1 VETKLYED
9 LKFCW
14 KAGYKLNQ
22 IKEYCNT
29 TLSIDELQTEFKI
42 MWENELQCWKLVKV
56 MDELSIEDQRRIV
69 TIPSSIRYISG
80 TFITLEAARSKR
92 TLIDKRKQQIA
103 DCFGVPRELLG
114 VGDDNNQ

>member
-1 VETKLYED
+1 METKLYED

-42 MWENELQCWKLVKV
+42 MWENELQAWKLVKV
-56 MDELSIEDQRRIV
+56 LDDMLDDISNMSLDELIDQLRDAPDSGV
-69 TIPSSIRYISG
+69 GYAISG
-80 TFITLEAARSKR
+80 VE
-92 TLIDKRKQQIA
+92 
-103 DCFGVPRELLG
+103 GW
-114 VGDDNNQ
+114 

>member
-1 VETKLYED
+1 METKLYED

-42 MWENELQCWKLVKV
+42 MWENELQCLKLVKV
-56 MDELSIEDQRRIV
+56 IDTMELH
-69 TIPSSIRYISG
+69 
-80 TFITLEAARSKR
+80 
-92 TLIDKRKQQIA
+92 KQNIA
-103 DCFGVPRELLG
+103 GCFVVPKELLG
-114 VGDDNNQ
+114 VGDDNK

>member
-42 MWENELQCWKLVKV
+42 MWENELQCLKLVKV
-56 MDELSIEDQRRIV
+56 LDEISAEDQRNGLYRAWDKAASEGSDYTV
-69 TIPSSIRYISG
+69 EATYNPN
-80 TFITLEAARSKR
+80 TKEITNVRRL
-92 TLIDKRKQQIA
+92 
-103 DCFGVPRELLG
+103 
-114 VGDDNNQ
+114 

>member
-29 TLSIDELQTEFKI
+29 TLSIDELQTEFKV
-42 MWENELQCWKLVKV
+42 MWENELQTWKLVKV
-56 MDELSIEDQRRIV
+56 LDEISAEDQRRIV
-69 TIPSSIRYISG
+69 SIPDSLKDISG
-80 TFITLEAARSKR
+80 TFITLEASRSKR
-92 TLIDKRKQQIA
+92 KLMDKRKQKIA
-103 DCFGVPRELLG
+103 DCFGEPRELLG
-114 VGDDNNQ
+114 VGDDNPQ